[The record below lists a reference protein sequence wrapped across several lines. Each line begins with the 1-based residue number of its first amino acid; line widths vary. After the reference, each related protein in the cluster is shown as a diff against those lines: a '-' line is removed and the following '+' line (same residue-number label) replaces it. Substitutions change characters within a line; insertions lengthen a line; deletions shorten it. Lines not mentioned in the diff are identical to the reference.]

1 MTPAGD
7 TARNLALALDA
18 FLAEHR
24 GSRFHGERQS
34 GEDHTARWL
43 ESGGCGATIAFRIK
57 FSGD

>member
-34 GEDHTARWL
+34 GEDYTAR
-43 ESGGCGATIAFRIK
+43 
-57 FSGD
+57 